1 LHALTGMHAR
11 FLAKGFS
18 QWQFLKDTTRGQKM
32 SDLRPG
38 SPDALLRVVPSL
50 IDGMAPGN
58 EEADQ
63 VQCLLQLAQIVDSA
77 FGSRSAQL
85 CIIIV
90 EQGGVAHLAELCGHP
105 REWLHQ
111 TAMLVLGNLAA
122 DSVDVQAAFQ
132 TADGFQHL
140 VPHLFSDN
148 PSTIMFALGAIRNT
162 CSDPDCVGIMQKQ
175 GAMRRLQVRPRLGYR
190 LGRLACSLP
199 PQRPAE
205 CACVPHM
212 CPTVPWA
219 EASNLRAI

>member
-1 LHALTGMHAR
+1 V
-11 FLAKGFS
+11 
-18 QWQFLKDTTRGQKM
+18 GQKM
-32 SDLRPG
+32 ADLRPG

-132 TADGFQHL
+132 MADGFQHL

-175 GAMRRLQVRPRLGYR
+175 GAMRRLQVCPRLGYR
-190 LGRLACSLP
+190 LGRFACSLP

-212 CPTVPWA
+212 CPIVPWA

>member
-1 LHALTGMHAR
+1 MHTVLT
-11 FLAKGFS
+11 KGFS
-18 QWQFLKDTTRGQKM
+18 PVAVSQGHHSWAQKM
-32 SDLRPG
+32 ADLRPG

-190 LGRLACSLP
+190 LGRFACSLP

>member
-1 LHALTGMHAR
+1 M
-11 FLAKGFS
+11 
-18 QWQFLKDTTRGQKM
+18 GQKM
-32 SDLRPG
+32 ADLRPG

-175 GAMRRLQVRPRLGYR
+175 GAMRRLQVRPRLGR
-190 LGRLACSLP
+190 FACSLP

>member
-1 LHALTGMHAR
+1 V
-11 FLAKGFS
+11 
-18 QWQFLKDTTRGQKM
+18 GQKM
-32 SDLRPG
+32 ADLRPG

-175 GAMRRLQVRPRLGYR
+175 GAMRRLQVRP
-190 LGRLACSLP
+190 LAP
-199 PQRPAE
+199 PPRTFRVLSSSATPCGVCMRAPY
-205 CACVPHM
+205 VPH
-212 CPTVPWA
+212 CPLGGG
-219 EASNLRAI
+219 EQS

>member
-1 LHALTGMHAR
+1 MA
-11 FLAKGFS
+11 
-18 QWQFLKDTTRGQKM
+18 
-32 SDLRPG
+32 DLRPG

-175 GAMRRLQVRPRLGYR
+175 GAMRRLQVRPP
-190 LGRLACSLP
+190 LGRFACS
-199 PQRPAE
+199 
-205 CACVPHM
+205 
-212 CPTVPWA
+212 
-219 EASNLRAI
+219 SS